1 VVLDIGCGI
10 GRIAA
15 ELAPRVKAVYGIDV
29 SAGMI
34 DAALRRC
41 APLGN
46 VQVLKGSGRDLR
58 EYPDAFFDTALA
70 VDTFPYIHQSGA
82 DLITSFFSEAW
93 RVLKPGGDLVVLN
106 YSYRGD
112 DSADNAEIKQLAA
125 VHGFDVVVAGLR
137 PFVMWD
143 GVAFHLRKRAVETQ
157 ES

>member
-1 VVLDIGCGI
+1 
-10 GRIAA
+10 
-15 ELAPRVKAVYGIDV
+15 
-29 SAGMI
+29 
-34 DAALRRC
+34 
-41 APLGN
+41 
-46 VQVLKGSGRDLR
+46 VLKGSGRDLR

-112 DSADNAEIKQLAA
+112 DSADNAEIKRLAA
-125 VHGFDVVVAGLR
+125 EHGFDVVVAGLR